1 MNRKI
6 PVSMLIGLVMLAAVA
21 AFNVSYVV
29 IWNAFNDRLAT
40 LNAREAAFIKLSEIA
55 AYVDEYYVE
64 EYDPES
70 LLDGAAEGY
79 VRALPDESSYYISSD
94 EVSVRESA
102 DENGFTGIGIIGCQ
116 NRK

>member
-21 AFNVSYVV
+21 GVQCFICRDMERIY
-29 IWNAFNDRLAT
+29 DRLAT

-64 EYDPES
+64 EYDPET
-70 LLDGAAEGY
+70 
-79 VRALPDESSYYISSD
+79 
-94 EVSVRESA
+94 
-102 DENGFTGIGIIGCQ
+102 F
-116 NRK
+116 